1 MLLTTMRI
9 LLLPAL
15 IVLLS
20 PIVNAE
26 GTADDNANPREVLQR
41 EFEAASQGMKDA
53 QQKGPLD
60 IPILNQA
67 VLHLPKGYAYVPNPA
82 AARFMTAMGNR
93 VDENFLGLILPEGGE
108 ANWAAALAFEKS
120 GYIRDDDA
128 KNWNVDDMLKSITEG
143 ADETNKS
150 RASRGIP
157 ELDVVG
163 WAEPPDY
170 DAVNHRL
177 VWALTVSSRGA
188 PADEPQSVNYNTY
201 ALGREGFVN
210 VNLVTASNELEQRKP
225 VAKSLLAS
233 LEFNQGKRY
242 EDFNANTDPTA
253 GFGLAALVGGAL
265 VAKKFG
271 LFALASVFIAKFGKI
286 IAIAAAALFGIF
298 GKRMGGKKGS
308 GSMDA

>member
-1 MLLTTMRI
+1 MLLTILRI
-9 LLLPAL
+9 LLLPTL
-15 IVLLS
+15 IILS
-20 PIVNAE
+20 SPSVNAE
-26 GTADDNANPREVLQR
+26 DIAEDKANPKEVFQHELD
-41 EFEAASQGMKDA
+41 AASQGMKDA

-60 IPILNQA
+60 IPLLNQA

-82 AARFMTAMGNR
+82 ASRFMTAIGNR

-108 ANWAAALAFEKS
+108 ANWAAALAFQKS

-128 KNWNVDDMLKSITEG
+128 KSWNVDDMLKSIKEG
-143 ADETNKS
+143 ADETNES

-188 PADEPQSVNYNTY
+188 PADQPQSVNYNTY

-210 VNLVTASNELEQRKP
+210 LNLVTAINELEQRKP
-225 VAKSLLAS
+225 IAESLLAS
-233 LEFNQGKRY
+233 MEFNQGKRY
-242 EDFNANTDPTA
+242 EDFNADTDKAA

-298 GKRMGGKKGS
+298 GKRMGKKKGT

>member
-1 MLLTTMRI
+1 MLLTILRI
-9 LLLPAL
+9 LFLPVL
-15 IVLLS
+15 IILSS
-20 PIVNAE
+20 PIVTAE
-26 GTADDNANPREVLQR
+26 GIANDSINSEEVFQR
-41 EFEAASQGMKDA
+41 ELEAASQGMKDA

-60 IPILNQA
+60 IPLLDQA
-67 VLHLPKGYAYVPNPA
+67 VLHLPNGYAYVPNPA
-82 AARFMTAMGNR
+82 AAKFMTAMGNR
-93 VDENFLGLILPEGGE
+93 VDENFLGLILPEGVD
-108 ANWAAALAFEKS
+108 ANWAAALAFQKS
-120 GYIRDDDA
+120 GYIRDNDA
-128 KNWNVDDMLKSITEG
+128 KSWNVDDMLKSIKEG

-163 WAEPPDY
+163 WAEPPNY
-170 DAVNHRL
+170 DDINHRL
-177 VWALTVSSRGA
+177 VWALTVSSHGA
-188 PADEPQSVNYNTY
+188 PADDPLSVNYNTY

-210 VNLVTASNELEQRKP
+210 FNLVTGSKELEQRKP
-225 VAKSLLAS
+225 IAKSLLAS

-242 EDFNANTDPTA
+242 EDFNADTDPAA

-271 LFALASVFIAKFGKI
+271 LFALVSVFIAKFGKI

-298 GKRMGGKKGS
+298 GKRMGRKKGS